1 MNPKSDWPCKAR
13 RAGLALALVSMLC
26 WAGCTT
32 SSHSL
37 SDGQQAA
44 LQDLGFAKK
53 DEGWE
58 LQLES
63 RMLFAVD
70 DARLSA
76 KDLEAI
82 SRVAQTLLAQGI
94 DRLIVEG
101 HTDNTG
107 SEAHNKMLS
116 ERRAAAVADA
126 LVERGFAPQNITRRA
141 YGASRPIADNSTEA
155 GRRHNRRAVLIV
167 SSY

>member
-1 MNPKSDWPCKAR
+1 MERNSDCPNKAR
-13 RAGLALALVSMLC
+13 RAWLTLAVVPTIF
-26 WAGCTT
+26 WAGCAT
-32 SSHSL
+32 SPLSL
-37 SDGQQAA
+37 NEGQRAA
-44 LQDLGFAKK
+44 LNELGFSKK

-70 DARLSA
+70 DASLNA

-82 SRVAQTLLAQGI
+82 SGVAQTLLAVGI

-107 SEAHNKMLS
+107 SETHNKLLA
-116 ERRAAAVADA
+116 ERRAAVVADA
-126 LVERGFAPQNITRRA
+126 LIKRGFAPQNIIRRA